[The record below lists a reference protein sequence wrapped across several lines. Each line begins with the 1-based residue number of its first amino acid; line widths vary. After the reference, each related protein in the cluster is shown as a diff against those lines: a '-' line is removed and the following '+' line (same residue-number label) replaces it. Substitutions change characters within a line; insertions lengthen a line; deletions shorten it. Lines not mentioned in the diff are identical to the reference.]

1 MKKILS
7 LSALAVG
14 ALALASCS
22 DFLDQMS
29 PSEMSNTTVYNST
42 YYTGLRV
49 NQLYGGMGLDRTY
62 AQDFAITSN
71 MNSDIEL
78 VDAVTADTHNQMGN
92 PRGECNFNFDAGYS
106 HNTDRWTDMY
116 AIIEDCNDIIEG
128 VRQSPLFEEG
138 NADRAEMGRY
148 LGEALTIRA
157 MVYLDILRTW
167 GDVPLKL
174 ETSQPDLSNAYLGK
188 TDRDVIMDTLMV
200 DLEEAIELLPWAG
213 ENGYTTEH
221 ATKGY
226 AHALLAQIALTKA
239 GYSIREQAKDGY
251 EIATYTDINYPTQ
264 RPGATERK
272 ALYEKALQH
281 LSAVIT
287 SGVHQLNPSFENE
300 WYLINQQQ
308 LDLTYREN
316 IFEIPLKDNVTGE
329 LGYTV
334 GVRIAKENAT
344 FGTNNSSGKMKLT
357 APYFYSFKANDTRRL
372 VTAAPYEITTASGKD
387 NVAEQAIEKMTGNKP
402 FTGIYV
408 GKWNPRW
415 MTSKWLG
422 DNKAISK
429 SKHCTGIN
437 LVKMRYSNVLLFYAE
452 CMNELAGPDGT
463 YAGSAG
469 LTARQAL
476 GLVHERAYD
485 DAYKA
490 DAQAYVASLP
500 GDVDGFHDA
509 IVDENAWEFGGEGFR
524 RWDLIRWN
532 LLHDKIVEM
541 KQTYMQQLSDGTY
554 PEKLYFKYTDATK
567 TRINFE
573 TATWDT
579 PSDEVDEDAYS
590 EANNGGSIDWYGKLK
605 PGAEKWDE
613 SPAVEN
619 LPYISSGLVGIGTPE
634 DPTAGEGALTVKN
647 RYLYPITNTTIS
659 DSQNKLYNSYGY

>member
-1 MKKILS
+1 MKKIFPIIA
-7 LSALAVG
+7 LSAGLVG
-14 ALALASCS
+14 ITSCQ
-22 DFLDQMS
+22 DFLDQTS

-49 NQLYGGMGLDRTY
+49 NQLYGGMGQDRTY

-78 VDAVTADTHNQMGN
+78 VDAVEADDHNASGN
-92 PRGECNFNFDAGYS
+92 ARGECNFNFDTGFRN
-106 HNTDRWTDMY
+106 NTNRWTDMY
-116 AIIEDCNDIIEG
+116 GIIEDCNDVIEG

-138 NADRAEMGRY
+138 NSDRAEMGRY

-157 MVYLDILRTW
+157 MVYLDIVRTW

-213 ENGYTTEH
+213 ENSYTTEH
-221 ATKGY
+221 VTKGY

-251 EIATYTDINYPTQ
+251 ETAEYSDPTYPTQ
-264 RPGATERK
+264 RPDATERK
-272 ALYEKALQH
+272 ELYETALKH

-300 WYLINQQQ
+300 WYLLNQQQ

-316 IFEIPLKDNVTGE
+316 LFEIPLAENRTGE

-334 GVRIAKENAT
+334 GVRIAKDNAT
-344 FGTNNSSGKMKLT
+344 FGNNNSSGKMKLT
-357 APYFYSFKANDTRRL
+357 APYFYSFRDNDTRRL
-372 VTAAPYEITTASGKD
+372 VTAAPYEITTASGSD
-387 NVAEQAIEKMTGNKP
+387 NLAEQAIEKMTGNKP
-402 FTGIYV
+402 FSGIYV

-415 MTSKWLG
+415 MTSTWLSANMAT
-422 DNKAISK
+422 DA
-429 SKHCTGIN
+429 KHCTGIN

-452 CMNELAGPDGT
+452 CMNYLAGPDGT
-463 YAGSAG
+463 YEGSAG

-476 GLVHERAYD
+476 ALVHERAYD
-485 DAYKA
+485 DEYKA
-490 DAQAYVASLP
+490 EAQAYVEALP
-500 GDVDGFHDA
+500 GDADGFFDA

-541 KQTYMQQLSDGTY
+541 KQTYMQQLTDGTY

-567 TRINFE
+567 TRIDFS
-573 TATWDT
+573 TATWNT
-579 PSDEVDEDAYS
+579 PSDEVDENAYS
-590 EANNGGSIDWYGKLK
+590 DANNGGNCDWYGKIK
-605 PGAEKWDE
+605 PGDEKWDE

-619 LPYISSGLVGIGTPE
+619 LPYISSGLLGIGTPE
-634 DPTAGEGALTVKN
+634 NPTAGEGSLTVKN
-647 RYLYPITNTTIS
+647 RYLYPITSATIA
-659 DSQNKLYNSYGY
+659 DSQDKLYNSYDY